1 MQDARFRSHTIGSKG
16 DSRLVWLACRPPST
30 VFFSAL
36 AWSPCTYPGSG
47 PALHLH
53 ALQPTLFDQR
63 IQIGVL
69 QARLDAN
76 VVVNPGRLGNAQ
88 GADRL
93 LDKTGMYIVGQRTG
107 QTGQSRMHPGGQVVD
122 ALEIFAFGDHRLTG
136 GEQGFKP
143 EFFVLPAGS
152 ASVAAFEVGRLD
164 RTVFSD
170 VAKQLVQVSA
180 LLAMVLPTPREPPV
194 FAAGLVV
201 AAMQGDVLHRYKTGF
216 VGPGFKNMGAP
227 QHHVQPLHRV
237 VTDA

>member
-1 MQDARFRSHTIGSKG
+1 M
-16 DSRLVWLACRPPST
+16 
-30 VFFSAL
+30 
-36 AWSPCTYPGSG
+36 
-47 PALHLH
+47 H
-53 ALQPTLFDQR
+53 ALQPTLFDQQ

-76 VVVNPGRLGNAQ
+76 AVVNPARLGNAQ

-93 LDKTGMYIVGQRTG
+93 LDETGMYIVGQRTG

-136 GEQGFKP
+136 GEQGFEP
-143 EFFVLPAGS
+143 EFFVLPAPPAYG

-170 VAKQLVQVSA
+170 GVKQLVQVSA
-180 LLAMVLPTPREPPV
+180 LFAMVLPAPRQPPV
-194 FAAGLVV
+194 FAGGLVV
-201 AAMQGDVLHRYKTGF
+201 DAMQGDVLHRCKTGF

-227 QHHVQPLHRV
+227 QRHVQPLHRV
-237 VTDA
+237 VTEA